1 MLYIMEK
8 QSNQKN
14 RIDVKG
20 QFSVNPKTKGTF
32 DTKPNF
38 KGNFDYIGEISQK
51 IGTGDN
57 AKDAI
62 AYLCLR
68 WSFIL
73 LSVIVIILSIY
84 SAVMIYTNKEE
95 SFVDNLLKGCGIITP
110 IITLLLGYIFAN
122 KIKR

>member
-1 MLYIMEK
+1 MEK
-8 QSNQKN
+8 KTNQQN

-20 QFSVNPKTKGTF
+20 RFSANPKTKEEF
-32 DTKPNF
+32 DTKPNS

-84 SAVMIYTNKEE
+84 SVVMIYINKEE

>member
-1 MLYIMEK
+1 MLYTMEK
-8 QSNQKN
+8 QSNQQN
-14 RIDVKG
+14 RNDVKG
-20 QFSVNPKTKGTF
+20 KFNANPRTKGEFTES
-32 DTKPNF
+32 DL
-38 KGNFDYIGEISQK
+38 GGRFDYIGEINQK

-73 LSVIVIILSIY
+73 LSAILIILSIY
-84 SAVMIYTNKEE
+84 SAVMIYNGKEE
-95 SFVDNLLKGCGIITP
+95 TFVDNLLKGCGIITP